1 MCRKV
6 GQGHPEDGN
15 KDLGDGTLDSSND
28 TANLLA
34 QSIRLPCGT
43 VIPNRIG
50 KSATQEGLATPLGH
64 ASELNVTLYRRWS
77 EGGAGLL
84 ISGDVMVDYSHRE
97 RPGNI
102 VIDNNG
108 GMAELRRW
116 AAAGQVAGNQLW
128 MQINQP
134 GRQTPV
140 DVQEHPMAPS
150 ANMAGLPPEGFGMP
164 RAMTGGEIE
173 DLITRFGKVGAIAR
187 DAGFTGV
194 QLHAAHGFM
203 ASSFLSPLCNTRD
216 DEWGGTLENRAR
228 FLIESLRS
236 IRRAVGAD
244 FPVSV
249 KMNSADFH
257 KGGFD
262 MDQSIAVIEMLNEEN
277 LDLLEISGGNYNAP
291 AMIGA
296 IGEDH
301 PLARKKAE
309 RTLKREAYFME
320 YARRVRPIARMPL
333 MITGGFRTFEAMN
346 GALAENAM
354 DIVGLARPFCAS
366 TDFPGKLL
374 RGEVREAPMIEET
387 LLLDREQYVGKL
399 DDREFNLLESN
410 HQLAWMYVQLT
421 YLGEGRNID
430 WELSIEDAPQVFA
443 DLEAAR
449 EVARRAA
456 RSDLQPVG

>member
-1 MCRKV
+1 MKADLL
-6 GQGHPEDGN
+6 GQP
-15 KDLGDGTLDSSND
+15 L
-28 TANLLA
+28 
-34 QSIRLPCGT
+34 RLPCGA

-64 ASELNVTLYRRWS
+64 ASALNKTLYRRWS

-102 VIDNNG
+102 VIDDNG
-108 GMAELRRW
+108 GEDDLREW

-134 GRQTPV
+134 GRQTPI
-140 DVQEHPMAPS
+140 DVQPNPMAPS
-150 ANMAGLPPEGFGMP
+150 ANRAGLPDEGFGDP
-164 RAMTGGEIE
+164 RAMTTAEIH
-173 DLITRFGKVGAIAR
+173 DLIARFGKVATIAR
-187 DAGFTGV
+187 ETGFSGV

-216 DEWGGTLENRAR
+216 DEWGGSLENRAR
-228 FLIESLRS
+228 FLIESLRA
-236 IRRAVGAD
+236 IRRAVGDD

-262 MDQSIAVIEMLNEEN
+262 MEQSMAVIEMLNAEN
-277 LDLLEISGGNYNAP
+277 LDMLEVSGGNYNAP

-296 IGEDH
+296 IGDAQ

-309 RTLKREAYFME
+309 RTLRREAYFME
-320 YARRVRPIARMPL
+320 YARRVRPLAKMPL
-333 MITGGFRTFEAMN
+333 MITGGFRTLDSMN
-346 GALAENAM
+346 EALAENAT
-354 DIVGLARPFCAS
+354 DVIGLARPFCAS
-366 TDFPGKLL
+366 TDFPAALL
-374 RGEVREAPMIEET
+374 RGEISEVPMIEET
-387 LLLDREQYVGKL
+387 MLLDRAAYVGKL
-399 DDREFNLLESN
+399 DDREFNLLESG

-421 YLGEGRNID
+421 NLGEGREID
-430 WELSIEDAPQVFA
+430 WELSLEDAPQAFE
-443 DLEAAR
+443 DLEHAREAAR
-449 EVARRAA
+449 REARGELEHA
-456 RSDLQPVG
+456 G

>member
-1 MCRKV
+1 MER
-6 GQGHPEDGN
+6 
-15 KDLGDGTLDSSND
+15 S
-28 TANLLA
+28 NLLG
-34 QSIRLPCGT
+34 QSLDLPCGA

-64 ASELNVTLYRRWS
+64 ASPLNVTLYRRWS

-102 VIDNNG
+102 VVDGNG
-108 GMAELRRW
+108 GLDALREW
-116 AAAGQVAGNQLW
+116 SAAGQVAGNHLW

-140 DVQEHPMAPS
+140 EVQEHPMAPS
-150 ANMAGLPPEGFGMP
+150 ANREGLPPEGFGMP
-164 RAMTGGEIE
+164 RAMTGDEIT
-173 DLITRFGKVGAIAR
+173 DLIGRFGKVAAIAR
-187 DAGFTGV
+187 ETGFTGV

-216 DEWGGTLENRAR
+216 DEWGGSLENRAR
-228 FLIESLRS
+228 FLIESLRA

-262 MDQSIAVIEMLNEEN
+262 MDQSMAVIAMLNAEN

-296 IGEDH
+296 IGGNQ
-301 PLARKKAE
+301 PLARRKAE
-309 RTLKREAYFME
+309 RTLRREAYFME
-320 YARRVRPIARMPL
+320 YARSIRPVANMPL
-333 MITGGFRTFEAMN
+333 MITGGFRTLDSMA
-346 GALAENAM
+346 GALAENAT
-354 DIVGLARPFCAS
+354 DLIGLARPFCAS
-366 TDFPGKLL
+366 TDFPAKLL
-374 RGEVREAPMIEET
+374 NGEVGEVPMIEET
-387 LLLDREQYVGKL
+387 MLLDREAYIGKL

-410 HQLAWMYVQLT
+410 TQLAWMYVQLT
-421 YLGEGRNID
+421 NLGEGRDID
-430 WELSIEDAPQVFA
+430 WELSLEDAPQAFA
-443 DLEAAR
+443 DLENAREAAR
-449 EVARRAA
+449 RDARKELEA
-456 RSDLQPVG
+456 SP

>member
-1 MCRKV
+1 MTADLI
-6 GQGHPEDGN
+6 GQS
-15 KDLGDGTLDSSND
+15 L
-28 TANLLA
+28 
-34 QSIRLPCGT
+34 RLPCGA

-64 ASELNVTLYRRWS
+64 ASPLNVTLYRRWS

-102 VIDNNG
+102 VIDDNG
-108 GMAELRRW
+108 GMAQLKEW
-116 AAAGQVAGNQLW
+116 AAAGQVAGNHLW

-134 GRQTPV
+134 GRQTPA
-140 DVQEHPMAPS
+140 DVQQNPMAPS
-150 ANMAGLPPEGFGMP
+150 ANREGLPSEGFGMP
-164 RAMTGGEIE
+164 RAMTAAEIE
-173 DLITRFGKVGAIAR
+173 DLIARFGKVAAIAR
-187 DAGFTGV
+187 ESGFSGV

-216 DEWGGTLENRAR
+216 DEWGGSLENRSR
-228 FLIESLRS
+228 FLIESLRA
-236 IRRAVGAD
+236 IRRAVGDD

-262 MDQSIAVIEMLNEEN
+262 MEQSVAVVAMLNAEN

-296 IGEDH
+296 IGDAQ

-309 RTLKREAYFME
+309 RTLRREAYFME
-320 YARRVRPIARMPL
+320 YAQRVRPVATMPL
-333 MITGGFRTFEAMN
+333 MITGGFRTLDSMN
-346 GALAENAM
+346 EALAENAT
-354 DIVGLARPFCAS
+354 DVIGLARPFCVS
-366 TDFPGKLL
+366 TDFPAGLL
-374 RGEVREAPMIEET
+374 RGEISEVPMIEET
-387 LLLDREQYVGKL
+387 MLLDRDAYVGKL

-410 HQLAWMYVQLT
+410 FQLAWMYVQLT
-421 YLGEGRNID
+421 NLGEGRDID
-430 WELSIEDAPQVFA
+430 WDLALEDAPQAFE
-443 DLEAAR
+443 DLEHAREAAR
-449 EVARRAA
+449 RHARGELEPA
-456 RSDLQPVG
+456 G